1 MWKKLNEEIEKTNIY
16 STKWFNTV
24 SDNILNSEREN
35 VRLAFCSS
43 GHDLSEACR
52 LQNLLYR
59 FDDELSKE
67 HGETKHRMHQVYT
80 ENMVGISLMMIK
92 PLSRPR

>member
-16 STKWFNTV
+16 STKWFDTV
-24 SDNILNSEREN
+24 SDDILNSEREN

-59 FDDELSKE
+59 FDDELSKRAWGNETPYAPSIHRE
-67 HGETKHRMHQVYT
+67 HGWYLF
-80 ENMVGISLMMIK
+80 NND
-92 PLSRPR
+92 